1 MNAILKLIFLSRY
14 RNEFNKDFHRKQSFK
29 MMKLKHFISWT
40 ITFPLKTLEH
50 FKTLLRENV
59 QTFFDI
65 VIETATS

>member
-1 MNAILKLIFLSRY
+1 
-14 RNEFNKDFHRKQSFK
+14 
-29 MMKLKHFISWT
+29 MMKLKHFVSWT